1 QWFLFNYGSLYAGH
15 LPIIFAVLFTINLGT
30 TYCFAVA
37 NGHVDSIFPYVSAA
51 GNNQPESCIFSFL
64 LNLSAVFSIMIV
76 CMRCALVSS
85 ILRERDRFLDR
96 VNVWSSYIGIISG
109 FAMMLVAS
117 VQETAIITVH
127 LSAACVCFSFGC
139 IYMITQAW
147 VTIKMYPDYNNRRI
161 GWIRMVLAIASTVC
175 LFSAIGFGVAA
186 AHVYH
191 SVYPG
196 KPTPRPWSRKIW
208 MPGYPLHVVSAVSE
222 WLLAVLHVSY
232 ILSYQREFEK
242 LKVKFVSEALVS
254 HLDTS
259 PYSSHA
265 ELNP

>member
-15 LPIIFAVLFTINLGT
+15 LPIIFAILFTVNLGT
-30 TYCFAVA
+30 TYCFAVY
-37 NGHVDSIFPYVSAA
+37 NQHVDSIFPYVSAA

-85 ILRERDRFLDR
+85 ILRDRDAQIDR
-96 VNVWSSYIGIISG
+96 LNVISSYVGIISG

-117 VQETAIITVH
+117 VQETAIIFVH
-127 LSAACVCFSFGC
+127 LSAAAVCFSFGC
-139 IYMITQAW
+139 IYMIMQAY
-147 VTIKMYPDYNNRRI
+147 VTIRMYPDYNNRRV
-161 GWIRMVLAIASTVC
+161 GWIRMGLAIGSTIC
-175 LFSAIGFGVAA
+175 LLMAIGFGVSAA
-186 AHVYH
+186 MVYH
-191 SVYPG
+191 SVYPD

-208 MPGYPLHVVSAVSE
+208 MPGYSLHVVSAVSE

-232 ILSYQREFEK
+232 ILSFQREFEK
-242 LKVKFVSEALVS
+242 LKVKFVSEALVH

-259 PYSSHA
+259 P
-265 ELNP
+265 